1 MLKWLARNINQP
13 SVITFSTCSILVFC
27 HSLSA
32 SIIWLGSMF
41 KFQILYTK
49 MQQGDNAGLENK
61 VSFKTVLVGP
71 CKTLVDGGGQD
82 MWETLRCFSE
92 LC

>member
-1 MLKWLARNINQP
+1 
-13 SVITFSTCSILVFC
+13 
-27 HSLSA
+27 
-32 SIIWLGSMF
+32 MF